1 MSDQYFKLF
10 NPTDAQGTI
19 LKPQFGISI
28 TLSPKEESKPLPTA
42 ILPEIK
48 YYVDAY
54 KWEVKDIAEQPTP
67 QDTTNVNSSE
77 LKSEEVPTP
86 GTTETSE
93 VINQESSTVTTETND
108 LDSQVDETV
117 DEVLTKKY
125 TEDELNSLY
134 KPDVVNIAEKRGLN
148 LEGNKAELIAK
159 ILEAQG
165 A

>member
-1 MSDQYFKLF
+1 M
-10 NPTDAQGTI
+10 
-19 LKPQFGISI
+19 
-28 TLSPKEESKPLPTA
+28 
-42 ILPEIK
+42 
-48 YYVDAY
+48 
-54 KWEVKDIAEQPTP
+54 
-67 QDTTNVNSSE
+67 
-77 LKSEEVPTP
+77 PTP

-93 VINQESSTVTTETND
+93 VVNQESSTVTTETND